1 MLNPAH
7 ALPKKRIVWFAVAL
21 VAMLGLWY
29 AFRPELLFINKKVDE
44 APPAQAA
51 GQPIP
56 LFTGQFHGDV
66 HKTSGRATIYQLA
79 KESRVVTLT
88 NFSTSSGPALHVI
101 LLDGS
106 GVSTESDFTL
116 SDVKNQDLGEL
127 KGNQGDQN
135 YALPASVDL
144 KRFNTVA
151 IYCVRFTPPSVLQS

>member
-7 ALPKKRIVWFAVAL
+7 TLSNKRIVWLAVAL
-21 VAMLGLWY
+21 VALLGLWY

-56 LFTGQFHGDV
+56 LYTGQFRGDV
-66 HKTSGRATIYQLA
+66 HKTSGRATVYQLA
-79 KESRVVTLT
+79 NESRVITLT

-106 GVSTESDFTL
+106 GVST
-116 SDVKNQDLGEL
+116 NQDLGEL

-151 IYCVRFTPPSVLQS
+151 IYCARFHATFGVAKLDAF